1 MSAMI
6 EEDAQVEQIQAQV
19 IPTPLYDEEDES
31 APDVVEAPRDE
42 GSAEDVEAHGGG
54 GFNEQK

>member
-1 MSAMI
+1 MSPMI
-6 EEDAQVEQIQAQV
+6 EDDAQLEQIEAQV
-19 IPTPLYDEEDES
+19 IPTPLCDEEDES
-31 APDVVEAPRDE
+31 ALDVVEAARDE